1 MPSASSRTI
10 NARQHGLLSNGSYSG
25 MLGTSGAGYSQ
36 WHDLAVTRWR
46 EDPTGDGWGSYLL
59 LRDEDSGKVWSAS
72 LQPYGHRTPDDTV
85 VFDAG
90 RASFGRRHHSLHSVL
105 DVAVAKDADIELR
118 RLTLS
123 NHGDRTRTFSL
134 TSYAELVLGP
144 IGADNAHPAFSKMFV
159 QTEWDATHGLLLAT
173 RRRRASSE
181 AEVWAAHAL
190 QVVGQPADTTPEYE
204 TDRSRFLGRGN
215 TLRQALAMQPGVV
228 LSNTTGC
235 VLDPVFS
242 LRRRIT
248 LGPNSSV
255 TLLLWT
261 QLADSREGALAL
273 SA

>member
-1 MPSASSRTI
+1 MPSASSRII
-10 NARQHGLLSNGSYSG
+10 NAGQHGPHSNGLLSNGTYSV
-25 MLGTSGAGYSQ
+25 MLGSSGSGYSR

-59 LRDEDSGKVWSAS
+59 LRDEDSGALWSAS
-72 LQPYGHRTPDDTV
+72 LQPYGQRTPDDMV
-85 VFDAG
+85 MFGAG
-90 RASFGRRHHSLHSVL
+90 RASFGRRHHSLHSML

-123 NHGDRTRTFSL
+123 NHGDRTRTFSI

-159 QTEWDATHGLLLAT
+159 QTEWDAAHGMLLAT
-173 RRRRASSE
+173 RRRRAGSE

-190 QVVGQPADTTPEYE
+190 QVVGQAADATPEYE
-204 TDRSRFLGRGN
+204 TDRARFLGRGN
-215 TLRQALAMQPGVV
+215 TLRQAQAMQPGAT

-261 QLADSREGALAL
+261 
-273 SA
+273 